1 MYIFHCQLIRHLS
14 INYYYKTIFS
24 LINFIGIL
32 NAPLKISEIIEISCD
47 LVVRDEA
54 NPHRIIGFFEV
65 FQDNDFINFTPTHL
79 LNYKLR
85 VFDISSLELKFR
97 GLTSDQNLEFS
108 QVAFQIKIEQTYAR
122 FQ

>member
-1 MYIFHCQLIRHLS
+1 M
-14 INYYYKTIFS
+14 
-24 LINFIGIL
+24 
-32 NAPLKISEIIEISCD
+32 KISEIIEISCD

-65 FQDNDFINFTPTHL
+65 FQDIDFINFTPTHL